1 MLGGTPHK
9 PPPAVRCPLQHA
21 RGAVQGT
28 PRLLTCSPLSPRRHP
43 CTVPLMLGP
52 GVCTRSFLEHDPLPK
67 EGEQAGCVL
76 LVFLIQQG
84 HCASGCRDRWEAA
97 RPTLKPSSQSFCQ
110 PGAGPQQPRA
120 QPAGRQPLGSC
131 CPSCPGVLAAQRDHI
146 RKDKS
151 CNASVMPPTK
161 SVKASFSPG
170 LFTKSFHIQ

>member
-21 RGAVQGT
+21 RGHTEVTDLQPPEPT
-28 PRLLTCSPLSPRRHP
+28 QTSLHSPSDAGSWGLH
-43 CTVPLMLGP
+43 
-52 GVCTRSFLEHDPLPK
+52 RSFLEHDPLPK